1 MIEHASGGRNAPAQI
16 RSLPDA
22 ADGAGDAAGQ
32 AALSIAES
40 LALALVESGALS
52 REDILAA
59 LDDARRAHMTHA
71 NRDGDGRI
79 PGHAADLIGRVIES
93 VYLART
99 P

>member
-1 MIEHASGGRNAPAQI
+1 MIDYASRGRNAPGQI

-40 LALALVESGALS
+40 LALALVESGVLS
-52 REDILAA
+52 REDVLAA
-59 LDDARRAHMTHA
+59 LDDARRAHMAHA
-71 NRDGDGRI
+71 DQDADGRI